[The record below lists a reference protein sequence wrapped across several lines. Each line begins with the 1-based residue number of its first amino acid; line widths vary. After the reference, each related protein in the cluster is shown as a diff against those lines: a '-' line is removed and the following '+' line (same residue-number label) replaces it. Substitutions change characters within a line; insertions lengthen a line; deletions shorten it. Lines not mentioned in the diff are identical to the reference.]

1 MQTSYGYAFFT
12 PEVTNL
18 LITFDHYVIDVVSSQ
33 LARSNASDARPT
45 DQAHRERTLLEKGA
59 IL

>member
-12 PEVTNL
+12 PEVTNV
-18 LITFDHYVIDVVSSQ
+18 LITFDHYVIDAVSLQ
-33 LARSNASDARPT
+33 WAHSNTLDTRPA
-45 DQAHRERTLLEKGA
+45 DQAHPERTLLEKGA